1 MKKFKISGIYT
12 EYIYAED
19 RDEALEKFDEEMEG
33 ITIVPFDE
41 VMCEELPLSAE
52 N

>member
-19 RDEALEKFDEEMEG
+19 KDEALEKFDEEMEG
-33 ITIVPFDE
+33 IAIDPFDE
-41 VMCEELPLSAE
+41 VVCEELPFSTE